1 MREKKANYDDAI
13 LEMFRQIDGKI
24 PVGCLAILF
33 VLAAD
38 KFI

>member
-24 PVGCLAILF
+24 PFGCLAILF